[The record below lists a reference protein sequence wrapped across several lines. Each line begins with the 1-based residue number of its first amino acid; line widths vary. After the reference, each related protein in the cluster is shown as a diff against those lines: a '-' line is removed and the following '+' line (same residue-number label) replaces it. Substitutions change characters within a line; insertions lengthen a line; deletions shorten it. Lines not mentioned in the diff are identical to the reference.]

1 MSTERRRENILED
14 NKYFEQTKYLLNPTI
29 HKCLYV
35 LVKYLFFGKTYM
47 KASQKKLEN
56 FIDKLNKIGLNF
68 EKGYLYNKN
77 CYIDF
82 MKKIFN
88 FLKTQNFALATEI
101 FENIIIR
108 VLSFAFVAKTDEF
121 FGKYLYNNLKEI
133 KYNKEQL
140 SKWVDVRLLLPLFND
155 DNNILN
161 SLEKSLDIDDELK
174 NTEGANEETIRS
186 RNSESKQSTF
196 LQILFLILKS
206 KNIINKSIKDQNLD
220 TTSTNTI
227 SGEYTAL
234 YTQLSLFFYGTTL
247 GLKTRDQHLTVSISI
262 LISTYIHY
270 LNRKSPLINYS
281 LDSPNLIKTPFIFD
295 LSEAG
300 INDMYLNTII
310 NPLRIEPRITDIEMN
325 KNRFKEYGMLELH
338 RLLMFNKSI
347 KKISLSSCTT
357 KQKSLNTFK
366 DNFLPFDNF
375 NVEELDMSSNY
386 LKSDADTNLSKLITY
401 FKGLK
406 ILVLSHNVLRSGLGY
421 FFVTLKNLYRKNQS
435 KLEEL
440 YLVNC
445 ELDDI
450 SFYELGELLKS
461 KYCRLKCLCLN
472 ENKIPSDMNFFK
484 SLKKNRSLEEIYFYD
499 CDINNERI
507 DEIERI
513 ISNTNLQSLYLYQNK
528 IHDFNQYIRIIYR
541 TNLIKDQNEKKR
553 NILNNYPCLFNLNM
567 NNSKCYN
574 QNSEKLDLMLE
585 GFKSTNL
592 SILDLSSV
600 IVDPHI
606 EDNNVNFKYYTEVI
620 KILDYLK
627 KKQEEYK
634 NALSNILESKVDV
647 EKTENKLK
655 GINILSFDSNK
666 DIQDIINDENPMYST
681 IIMQKVNNL
690 IRSSPLFNK
699 DSKDNIKMYITYKR
713 EMNIFKENDK
723 IKELKKL
730 ILI

>member
-14 NKYFEQTKYLLNPTI
+14 NNYFEQTKYLLNPTI

-35 LVKYLFFGKTYM
+35 LIKYLFFGKKYM
-47 KASQKKLEN
+47 KLSQEKLII

-68 EKGYLYNKN
+68 EKGYLYNSN
-77 CYIDF
+77 CNIDF
-82 MKKIFN
+82 MKKIFK

-108 VLSFAFVAKTDEF
+108 VLSFAFLAKTDEF
-121 FGKYLYNNLKEI
+121 FGKYLYNNLEEI
-133 KYNKEQL
+133 KNNKVQL
-140 SKWVDVRLLLPLFND
+140 RNWTDAKLLSSLFNEED
-155 DNNILN
+155 KDN
-161 SLEKSLDIDDELK
+161 SLESALDNDISLK
-174 NTEGANEETIRS
+174 NTERGNDETIR
-186 RNSESKQSTF
+186 RLNIDSKKSTF
-196 LQILFLILKS
+196 LQILLLIIKS
-206 KNIINKSIKDQNLD
+206 KNIINKSIENQNLD
-220 TTSTNTI
+220 TTTTDTL
-227 SGEYTAL
+227 SGELTTI
-234 YTQLSLFFYGTTL
+234 YTQLSLFLYGSTL
-247 GLKTRDQHLTVSISI
+247 SQKKREQLLSLSISI

-281 LDSPNLIKTPFIFD
+281 LDSPNLVKIPFIFD

-300 INDMYLNTII
+300 INDKYLNTIM
-310 NPLRIEPRITDIEMN
+310 NPLRIEPRITDIEMD
-325 KNRFKEYGMLELH
+325 KNRFKDYGMLELH

-347 KKISLSSCTT
+347 KKISISSCTT

-366 DNFLPFDNF
+366 DNFLSFDNF

-513 ISNTNLQSLYLYQNK
+513 LSNTNLQSLYLYQNK
-528 IHDFNQYIRIIYR
+528 IHDFNQYIRVIYR

-620 KILDYLK
+620 KIINYLK
-627 KKQEEYK
+627 EKQDEYEK
-634 NALSNILESKVDV
+634 ALSNILESKVGV
-647 EKTENKLK
+647 EKTENELK

-666 DIQDIINDENPMYST
+666 DIQDIINDENSRYSSF
-681 IIMQKVNNL
+681 IEQKVNNL